1 MLMAVTS
8 FFNSSL
14 GTAYSKSS
22 EMLLLLFT
30 CFAPHTSC
38 SVYLSLTVFILM
50 QACPEY
56 CSLILQDSGKVG
68 PFPEKNIIAD
78 RNYHFF
84 VLAGAP
90 APNIWH
96 EFRAKIPTAN
106 RSPTVVSLP
115 SDIFILYMNDVNLP
129 SFGIPSSSIRRR
141 CHIFLIIIQSF

>member
-1 MLMAVTS
+1 MAVTS

-14 GTAYSKSS
+14 EPASVAVH
-22 EMLLLLFT
+22 LFY
-30 CFAPHTSC
+30 TSHF
-38 SVYLSLTVFILM
+38 VLGVFVLM

-56 CSLILQDSGKVG
+56 CSLVLQDSGKVG

-96 EFRAKIPTAN
+96 KICAKISTAN
-106 RSPTVVSLP
+106 HSPTGVSLP
-115 SDIFILYMNDVNLP
+115 SDIFILYMVDVITTSIVLLL
-129 SFGIPSSSIRRR
+129 SSIRRR
-141 CHIFLIIIQSF
+141 LLIFLIIIQSF

>member
-8 FFNSSL
+8 FFYFL

-22 EMLLLLFT
+22 KMLLLLFT

-96 EFRAKIPTAN
+96 KICAKIPTAN
-106 RSPTVVSLP
+106 HPPTGVSLP

-129 SFGIPSSSIRRR
+129 SFKISLSSIRRR
-141 CHIFLIIIQSF
+141 CHVFLIIIQSF

>member
-1 MLMAVTS
+1 MAVTS

-14 GTAYSKSS
+14 EPASVAVH
-22 EMLLLLFT
+22 LFY
-30 CFAPHTSC
+30 TSHF
-38 SVYLSLTVFILM
+38 VLGVFVAHSILLM

-68 PFPEKNIIAD
+68 PFPEKNIIAN

-96 EFRAKIPTAN
+96 KICAKISTAN
-106 RSPTVVSLP
+106 HSPTGVSLP
-115 SDIFILYMNDVNLP
+115 SDIFILYMVDVITTSIVLLL
-129 SFGIPSSSIRRR
+129 SSIRR
-141 CHIFLIIIQSF
+141 HLPIFLIIIQTF

>member
-1 MLMAVTS
+1 MLMVVTS

-14 GTAYSKSS
+14 GTASAAVH
-22 EMLLLLFT
+22 LF
-30 CFAPHTSC
+30 CTSHF
-38 SVYLSLTVFILM
+38 VLGVFVAHSILLM

-56 CSLILQDSGKVG
+56 CSLVLQDSGKVR
-68 PFPEKNIIAD
+68 PFPEKNIIAS

-115 SDIFILYMNDVNLP
+115 SDIFILYMNDVNQP
-129 SFGIPSSSIRRR
+129 SFRIPLSSIRRR
-141 CHIFLIIIQSF
+141 

>member
-1 MLMAVTS
+1 MLMVVTS

-14 GTAYSKSS
+14 GTASAAVH
-22 EMLLLLFT
+22 LF
-30 CFAPHTSC
+30 CTSHF
-38 SVYLSLTVFILM
+38 VLGVFVAHSILLM

-96 EFRAKIPTAN
+96 KICAKISTAN
-106 RSPTVVSLP
+106 HSPTGVSLP
-115 SDIFILYMNDVNLP
+115 SDIFILYMVDVITTSIVLLL
-129 SFGIPSSSIRRR
+129 SSIRRR
-141 CHIFLIIIQSF
+141 LLIFLIIIQSF

>member
-14 GTAYSKSS
+14 EPASVAVH
-22 EMLLLLFT
+22 LFY
-30 CFAPHTSC
+30 TSHF
-38 SVYLSLTVFILM
+38 VLGVFVAHSILLM

-68 PFPEKNIIAD
+68 PFPEKNIIAG

-96 EFRAKIPTAN
+96 KICARISTAN
-106 RSPTVVSLP
+106 HQPTGVSLP
-115 SDIFILYMNDVNLP
+115 SDIFILYMNDVNQP
-129 SFGIPSSSIRRR
+129 SFRIPLSSIRRR
-141 CHIFLIIIQSF
+141 

>member
-1 MLMAVTS
+1 MAVTS

-96 EFRAKIPTAN
+96 KICAEIPTAN
-106 RSPTVVSLP
+106 RPPTGVSLP
-115 SDIFILYMNDVNLP
+115 SDIFILYMVDVITTSIVLLL
-129 SFGIPSSSIRRR
+129 SSIRRR
-141 CHIFLIIIQSF
+141 CHVFLIIIQSF

>member
-14 GTAYSKSS
+14 EPASVAVH
-22 EMLLLLFT
+22 LFY
-30 CFAPHTSC
+30 TSHF
-38 SVYLSLTVFILM
+38 VLGVFVAHSILLM

-68 PFPEKNIIAD
+68 PFPEKNIIAN

-96 EFRAKIPTAN
+96 KICAKIPTA
-106 RSPTVVSLP
+106 SHPLTGVSLP
-115 SDIFILYMNDVNLP
+115 SDKFILYMNDVNLP
-129 SFGIPSSSIRRR
+129 SFRIPLSSIRRH
-141 CHIFLIIIQSF
+141 CHIFLIIIQTF

>member
-1 MLMAVTS
+1 
-8 FFNSSL
+8 
-14 GTAYSKSS
+14 
-22 EMLLLLFT
+22 MLLLLFT
-30 CFAPHTSC
+30 CFTPHTSC
-38 SVYLSLTVFILM
+38 SVYLSLTVSILM

-56 CSLILQDSGKVG
+56 CSLVLQDSGKVG

-106 RSPTVVSLP
+106 IPPFGVSLP
-115 SDIFILYMNDVNLP
+115 SDIFILYMVDVITTSIVLLL
-129 SFGIPSSSIRRR
+129 SSIRRR
-141 CHIFLIIIQSF
+141 LLIFLIIIQSF